1 MATNDIYW
9 MDLDFR
15 EVVRGAT
22 TTDKR
27 NQSPQLVRLT
37 FDGSLE
43 GAVMNG
49 LNDYI
54 YRGEDIGKE
63 G

>member
-1 MATNDIYW
+1 